1 MQTLSHDFDGNEDS
15 ILSVISFLNDVGW
28 LKEGQDGNYMI
39 TDKGTERV

>member
-1 MQTLSHDFDGNEDS
+1 VQTLSHDFDGNEDS

-28 LKEGQDGNYMI
+28 QTEGKDGNYMI